1 MQHGVPGKA
10 SKNLKS
16 RALDAATRRPRRSGA
31 QPEREGGAQ
40 SLHAASA
47 SIISASYAPSTPAPA
62 PVASVR
68 ARMASPGGAA
78 AAAAIAYRAAA
89 ATEAAAAA
97 ESSGSGSRSR
107 RRRRAVHAVD
117 RSTQTLSPGNPVCTS
132 RARVNRA
139 PGPKYLFGIAK
150 NLSLS
155 KHIASHRTP
164 RERRKNI
171 CLSPHACAHATVD
184 NSEIE
189 GARWTM
195 GISWYAPIRNMSGG
209 RRFSHVMCLALN
221 LQWVAGIKKTSH

>member
-78 AAAAIAYRAAA
+78 AA
-89 ATEAAAAA
+89 
-97 ESSGSGSRSR
+97 
-107 RRRRAVHAVD
+107 
-117 RSTQTLSPGNPVCTS
+117 TLFTALVIDKKIRPM
-132 RARVNRA
+132 A
-139 PGPKYLFGIAK
+139 L
-150 NLSLS
+150 
-155 KHIASHRTP
+155 
-164 RERRKNI
+164 
-171 CLSPHACAHATVD
+171 CA
-184 NSEIE
+184 
-189 GARWTM
+189 G
-195 GISWYAPIRNMSGG
+195 
-209 RRFSHVMCLALN
+209 L
-221 LQWVAGIKKTSH
+221 